1 MGTLD
6 ESVEFATN
14 PDPRCACLLLLDT
27 SGSMAGAPVE
37 ALNDG
42 LRAFQNDVSQ
52 DDLAQRRVE
61 VAIVTFG
68 GRVQVMQDFVT
79 ARDFSAPRLAATGD
93 TPMGAAIREGVGLV
107 RDRKAQY
114 RANGV
119 SYYRPWVFLITDGQP
134 TDEWK
139 TAAELVHE
147 EEAGNGLAFFGVG
160 VEGANRGILEQIA
173 VRKPLMLRGLAF
185 VDLFVW
191 LSQSQRRV
199 SASKPGEQ
207 TSLPPTG
214 WAAV

>member
-160 VEGANRGILEQIA
+160 VEGAN
-173 VRKPLMLRGLAF
+173 M
-185 VDLFVW
+185 
-191 LSQSQRRV
+191 
-199 SASKPGEQ
+199 ASWSRSRFESP
-207 TSLPPTG
+207 SC
-214 WAAV
+214 